1 MLTRPAT
8 RLQSPAAALPLGRP
22 GRALPLNGP
31 GAPPGK
37 NKRKMR
43 ERINEYDYLK
53 CVFITLMVV
62 FHLAHFA
69 DRHLYAKDIVYTFHM
84 PAFLI
89 LSGYLANVAKDCRAM
104 GRQLLWLFV
113 PYAAMEAAYAVATGF
128 MDVRESIG
136 QLSALSV
143 AEAVA
148 LHPIGPYWY
157 LHTLLLC
164 LAAYWLAARL
174 LRHAGPATLALA
186 LALALWLL
194 ADVAGL
200 IGMANAMYFLAG
212 AVARQCR
219 ARLLSLTPPTW
230 LAAAPL
236 AILCADAAN
245 LDKATVGGVA
255 VTWLAFSLLLWLYP
269 HIPPRARRLSHF
281 IGRNTLAILLFSPVF
296 TMAVK
301 AFIPLFAFDPSA
313 TVFAAVATAVTL
325 AGSLAVAWGMD
336 RLGLSPWFCG
346 GRLLKD

>member
-1 MLTRPAT
+1 MTYRDTTAKPCRGLAPGQAGQGFAIDCAR
-8 RLQSPAAALPLGRP
+8 RRAAGQ
-22 GRALPLNGP
+22 
-31 GAPPGK
+31 

-89 LSGYLANVAKDCRAM
+89 LSGYLANVAKDWRAM

-113 PYAAMEAAYAVATGF
+113 PYAVMEAAYAVATGF

-174 LRHAGPATLALA
+174 LRRAGTATLAMA

-219 ARLLSLTPPTW
+219 TQLLSLTPPSW

-255 VTWLAFSLLLWLYP
+255 ITWLAFSLLLWLYP
-269 HIPPRARRLSHF
+269 HIPTRARRLSHF

-301 AFIPLFAFDPSA
+301 ALIPLFAFDPSA
-313 TVFAAVATAVTL
+313 AAFAAVATAVTL

>member
-1 MLTRPAT
+1 MTYRDTTAKPCRGLAPGQAGQGFAIDCAR
-8 RLQSPAAALPLGRP
+8 RHAAGQ
-22 GRALPLNGP
+22 
-31 GAPPGK
+31 

-89 LSGYLANVAKDCRAM
+89 LSGYLANVAKDWRTM

-113 PYAAMEAAYAVATGF
+113 PYAVMEAAYAVATGF

-174 LRHAGPATLALA
+174 LRRAGTATLAMA

-219 ARLLSLTPPTW
+219 TQLLSLTPPSW

-255 VTWLAFSLLLWLYP
+255 ITWLAFSLLLWLYP
-269 HIPPRARRLSHF
+269 HIPTGARRLSHF

-301 AFIPLFAFDPSA
+301 ALIPLFAFDPSA
-313 TVFAAVATAVTL
+313 AAFAAVATAVTL
-325 AGSLAVAWGMD
+325 AGSLGVAWGMD